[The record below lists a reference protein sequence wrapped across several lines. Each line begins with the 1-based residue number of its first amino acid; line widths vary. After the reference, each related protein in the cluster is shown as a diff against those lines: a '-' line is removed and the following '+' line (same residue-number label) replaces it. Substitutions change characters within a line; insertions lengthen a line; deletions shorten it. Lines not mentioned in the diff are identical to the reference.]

1 MYPKNFPVSN
11 EDEVIINNAFI
22 ASKKLFSSPLKE
34 KEKVKIIKNSHRG
47 WESVSGESETFWF
60 GQENGRYSNIWP
72 SSFEYS
78 SRKDLLRL
86 FHLLFKKGGSEL
98 KNIDTLRKKKLN
110 WRIQELKFLNIL
122 SKM

>member
-1 MYPKNFPVSN
+1 MWTLVYCSPWVTGNIGIFAAKYSSFLCKA
-11 EDEVIINNAFI
+11 NAQ
-22 ASKKLFSSPLKE
+22 KCGGVH
-34 KEKVKIIKNSHRG
+34 VKIIKNNHRG
-47 WESVSGESETFWF
+47 WESVSGKSETFWF

-98 KNIDTLRKKKLN
+98 KNIDALRKKN
-110 WRIQELKFLNIL
+110 
-122 SKM
+122 